1 MWLLPLIQ
9 IPKKIKL
16 ETKEEGECSDSSSE
30 EENEITEVNDN
41 KESVSAC
48 DTNRNNIEIQDCFRP
63 NSNTSINVLPDDGM
77 IECFTQ

>member
-48 DTNRNNIEIQDCFRP
+48 DTNRHNVEIEDCFRP
-63 NSNTSINVLPDDGM
+63 NSNTAVNVPPDDGM
-77 IECFTQ
+77 IESFTQ